1 MCQALSCHTEPLDQ
15 SSCSRLLVPLLDGT
29 ACGPEKVRAG
39 SGGACARASTRVCV
53 CACACSRVLAQGT
66 CSLQPSFLGRE
77 AGTSESQGGWP
88 CSCPGSP
95 GQGRWAARCLM
106 LRGRDLWCG
115 VWGACGR
122 VGCLDMGVSVGAGC
136 PGCGVPGHGGALG
149 AGCPGCGRWHRP
161 LLQWCFKGHCRSLA
175 ELTPMGAVH
184 GHWSAWGPPSPCSR
198 SCGGGV
204 VTRRRQCNNPRY
216 CLEGALPPKSGRV
229 EAPLPCWVPRVASH
243 PCASWTFSDLPLG
256 GARA

>member
-1 MCQALSCHTEPLDQ
+1 MRARVSVCVRVRAHACLLRAPAVCSLRSWGGRRGHQKARAGDPAAVLGHPVRGGGQ
-15 SSCSRLLVPLLDGT
+15 QGASCSVAVTSGVGRGVPVG
-29 ACGPEKVRAG
+29 VR
-39 SGGACARASTRVCV
+39 GAWTWGCLWVRGA
-53 CACACSRVLAQGT
+53 
-66 CSLQPSFLGRE
+66 LG
-77 AGTSESQGGWP
+77 A
-88 CSCPGSP
+88 
-95 GQGRWAARCLM
+95 
-106 LRGRDLWCG
+106 
-115 VWGACGR
+115 
-122 VGCLDMGVSVGAGC
+122 GCLDMGVPWVR
-136 PGCGVPGHGGALG
+136 GALG
-149 AGCPGCGRWHRP
+149 VGDGAVP

-229 EAPLPCWVPRVASH
+229 EAPLPRWVPRVASH